1 MDLTFHDSL
10 VEHAKFPSP
19 ETSTDDT
26 TAFTDI
32 CEVDVGLLNN
42 KWKALHA
49 VRDND
54 LANKL
59 CNALRTT
66 FSETLLTGPS
76 THTLLQHFL
85 PTLLV
90 GEGGLVC
97 QLWSKNPC
105 ETHLSVKLAPCE
117 FALSLQVLGQSK
129 WLLARGVF
137 NAMERCLWDY
147 DQSNLDTSAEQ
158 RVQGAMSAV
167 DSHVLVNGELVALVE
182 AESLNVMNKLGELLA
197 QNTFEM
203 RWTSG
208 STSLVSSKR
217 LVYAFPSAN
226 TDKGQAPA
234 CQGPFTHEH
243 AQGVSKQAVLM
254 VRSSYAPFFLNGPFD
269 DLKSISIDFDIFPT
283 IS

>member
-1 MDLTFHDSL
+1 MDLTLHDFL

-32 CEVDVGLLNN
+32 SEVDIGLLNN

-76 THTLLQHFL
+76 THTLLRHFL

-129 WLLARGVF
+129 WFLPTGVF
-137 NAMERCLWDY
+137 NPMERCLWDY
-147 DQSNLDTSAEQ
+147 GHSNLNTLAKQ
-158 RVQGAMSAV
+158 RVQGAMSAIN
-167 DSHVLVNGELVALVE
+167 SHILINSELMALVE
-182 AESLNVMNKLGELLA
+182 AESPNVMNKFGELLA
-197 QNTFEM
+197 QNAFEM

-208 STSLVSSKR
+208 STSLVSSIFSK
-217 LVYAFPSAN
+217 VGVCFP
-226 TDKGQAPA
+226 
-234 CQGPFTHEH
+234 
-243 AQGVSKQAVLM
+243 
-254 VRSSYAPFFLNGPFD
+254 
-269 DLKSISIDFDIFPT
+269 ISEYR
-283 IS
+283 